1 MKQNIVSKVVV
12 EKSWLMPVVFI
23 GFILLR
29 FIIAIPGFYIDS
41 SNESY
46 MKLLDFAVESLLFPI
61 GNAFLFILNVF
72 LLIYYRKVIPNLDGK
87 VGLMAIAVGLFIVS
101 FLILSFWASFND
113 YRYDHFADNLTIPDG
128 LKTEEPLYD
137 TLEKGQIESIKLS
150 CRDTLILYSDGQQ
163 YSADI
168 WFSPKEESGKV
179 CIEAIEVTTG
189 TELSDLKEKTLT
201 PIAATTESNRMICQY
216 INSFSIYEGNFG
228 QYYAAEIK
236 AWFIPDNP
244 ENEPYVIAS
253 KIYKVQGWQR

>member
-29 FIIAIPGFYIDS
+29 LLLAIPGLYIDS

-61 GNAFLFILNVF
+61 GNISLFILNVF
-72 LLIYYRKVIPNLDGK
+72 LLIYYRKEIPNIDGK
-87 VGLMAIAVGLFIVS
+87 VGLMAIAVGLFFVS
-101 FLILSFWASFND
+101 FLMLSVWASFND
-113 YRYDHFADNLTIPDG
+113 YRYDHFADDLTIPDG

-137 TLEKGQIESIKLS
+137 TLEISQIDSIKLS

-168 WFSPKEESGKV
+168 WFSPKGESGKV
-179 CIEAIEVTTG
+179 CIEATEVTTG
-189 TELSDLKEKTLT
+189 TELSNLKKNTLT
-201 PIAATTESNRMICQY
+201 PVAATTEPNKMICQH
-216 INSFSIYEGNFG
+216 ISSFAIYEGNFG

-236 AWFIPDNP
+236 AWFIPDNT
-244 ENEPYVIAS
+244 EHEPYVIAS
-253 KIYKVQGWQR
+253 NIYKVQGWQR